1 MRSAAAF
8 SKDPLVLA
16 AWRGYVAPAG
26 IVQLPS
32 PTAHVSRDGASVTLD
47 LHGSNDADGMLLM
60 VPSGLGSITVNGAQV
75 SGLSGGSN
83 RSLISCAGG
92 HCATAHVVLNFTG
105 PVAKSVLVA
114 EERYGLPSDAAFLLR
129 ARPYWAAPSGM
140 GDMSF
145 AAADVPI
152 PDTTP

>member
-1 MRSAAAF
+1 
-8 SKDPLVLA
+8 VLA

-32 PTAHVSRDGASVTLD
+32 PTANVSRDGASVTLD
-47 LHGSNDADGMLLM
+47 LHGSNDADGMMLM
-60 VPSGLGSITVNGAQV
+60 VPSGLGSVTVNGAEV
-75 SGLSGGSN
+75 SGLSGGGD
-83 RSLISCAGG
+83 RSLIGCAGG
-92 HCATAHVVLNFTG
+92 SCATAHVVLNFTG

-129 ARPYWAAPSGM
+129 ARPNWAAPSGM

-152 PDTTP
+152 PDTNP